1 MARDRTLTRSYAGP
15 ASVPFGST
23 EEAWFWFVRAQEARA
38 EGARFTAGLGEDPRP
53 CEPLDM
59 LQVVDRLYRQ
69 RRLVRDHL
77 LVLAHSGRRLAAPDP
92 RRKREARAASLWGE
106 AFARIDPVLR
116 GKGIVQ

>member
-23 EEAWFWFVRAQEARA
+23 EEAWFWFVRAKEARA
-38 EGARFTAGLGEDPRP
+38 EGARFTAGLGEVPRP

-77 LVLAHSGRRLAAPDP
+77 TVLVRYGRRREAPDP
-92 RRKREARAASLWGE
+92 GNARDAGASRLWREALERL
-106 AFARIDPVLR
+106 DPVLR
-116 GKGIVQ
+116 GKGIVA